1 MNMDINKYEE
11 LEKFR
16 IDLGSK
22 RLNLVAGGF
31 LNKNKVIEQYGGGVI
46 PTRYGFIKDN
56 ISDYDLKKV
65 QEIEYL
71 IHEYLIINTASDL
84 LGELE
89 KHKGLEDETK
99 GYIEKVKDDLSYKF
113 SNVNNENSKRFLED
127 IDYLIEPLKQK
138 GVYIPTAKTGD
149 LLSAIVY
156 TLAKEGMYD
165 EIDYG
170 IG

>member
-11 LEKFR
+11 LEKLR
-16 IDLGSK
+16 IDLGTK

-31 LNKNKVIEQYGGGVI
+31 LNKNKVIEQYGGGVV

-65 QEIEYL
+65 QEIEDL
-71 IHEYLIINTASDL
+71 IHEYLIVNTASDL
-84 LGELE
+84 LRELE
-89 KHKGLEDETK
+89 NHRGLEDETK
-99 GYIEKVKDDLSYKF
+99 GYIENVKDDLRSKY
-113 SNVNNENSKRFLED
+113 SHADNEHRKRFLED

-138 GVYIPTAKTGD
+138 GIYIPKAKAGD

-156 TLAKEGMYD
+156 TLAKEGLYD
-165 EIDYG
+165 EIDYN